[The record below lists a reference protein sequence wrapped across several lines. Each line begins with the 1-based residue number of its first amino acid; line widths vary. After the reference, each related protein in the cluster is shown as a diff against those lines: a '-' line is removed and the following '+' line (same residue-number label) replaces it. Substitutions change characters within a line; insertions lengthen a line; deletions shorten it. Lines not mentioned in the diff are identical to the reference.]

1 MKPLSLY
8 ELNSLVRST
17 LEITFDSPFWVLA
30 ELSEVRPS
38 TSGHCY
44 LEFVQKNEGG
54 VGYKA
59 KARATVWRNVYSRL
73 SLRFERETGQRLAA
87 GMKVLASVEVEFHEV
102 YGYSL
107 NVVDIDPSYTLGDM
121 ARRRREILEQL
132 RADGVIDLNRELRL
146 PSLVE
151 RIAVVSSGTAA
162 GYGDFCNQL
171 QSSPYGFTVKLFPA
185 LMQGEGVEESV
196 VSALDS
202 IASDTEGWD
211 VVVIIRGGGAV
222 SDLACF
228 DSYVLAANIAQFP
241 IPVLTGIGHERD
253 DTVADSV
260 AYQKFKTPTA
270 VAAFLIETRREEADR
285 IEQLATRLSDAATAA
300 VGLSRNLLDRLALRF
315 SVAAAAY
322 VSRQRNRL
330 SACASRVAAS
340 ATSRIAS
347 EKLVLASRQGRI
359 AAAVSRRFLTE
370 SHRLDM
376 ASKSLTLSGPQRI
389 LSLGYSITIG
399 PDGKAVSDISRLKTG
414 DRITTRLFQGEISSD
429 VVALKK
435 GKAADAGRG
444 HNSKK

>member
-1 MKPLSLY
+1 MTPISLY

-17 LEITFDSPFWVLA
+17 LYLTFDSPYWVVA

-38 TSGHCY
+38 SSGHCY
-44 LEFVQKNEGG
+44 LEFVQKNEDG

-59 KARATVWRNVYSRL
+59 KARGTVWRNVCSRL
-73 SLRFERETGQRLAA
+73 ASRFEKETGQRLVA
-87 GMKVLASVEVEFHEV
+87 GMKVMASVEIEFHEV

-132 RADGVIDLNRELRL
+132 RADGVADLNRELQL

-171 QSSPYGFTVKLFPA
+171 ENSPYRFSVKLFPA

-196 VSALDS
+196 VSALDA
-202 IASDTEGWD
+202 IASDSEGWD
-211 VVVIIRGGGAV
+211 VVVVIRGGGAV

-228 DSYVLAANIAQFP
+228 DSYLLATNIAQLP

-253 DTVADSV
+253 DTVTDYV
-260 AYQKFKTPTA
+260 ANRKFKTPTA
-270 VAAFLIETRREEADR
+270 VAAFLIETRREEVER
-285 IEQLATRLSDAATAA
+285 IEQFATRLSAAAAAA
-300 VGLSRNLLDRLALRF
+300 VGLRRSSLDRLALRI
-315 SVAAAAY
+315 SVAASAY
-322 VSRQRNRL
+322 VTRQRTHL
-330 SACASRVAAS
+330 SACASRL
-340 ATSRIAS
+340 ATSVASRIS
-347 EKLVLASRQGRI
+347 TERLVLASRQSCI

-376 ASKSLTLSGPQRI
+376 ASKGLSLAGPQR
-389 LSLGYSITIG
+389 LLRMGYSITIG
-399 PDGKAVSDISRLKTG
+399 SDGKAVTDASRLKPG
-414 DRITTRLFQGEISSD
+414 EKITTRLWHGEISSE
-429 VVALKK
+429 VLVLKK
-435 GKAADAGRG
+435 DNDGGGDAASAS
-444 HNSKK
+444 NE

>member
-1 MKPLSLY
+1 MTPISLY

-17 LEITFDSPFWVLA
+17 LELTFTGPFWVVA

-38 TSGHCY
+38 SSGHCY
-44 LEFVQKNEGG
+44 LEFVEKNKDG

-59 KARATVWRNVYSRL
+59 KARGTVWRNTYSRL
-73 SLRFERETGQRLAA
+73 AFRFEKETGQRLAA
-87 GMKVLASVEVEFHEV
+87 GMKVLAQVEVEFHEV

-132 RADGVIDLNRELRL
+132 RADGVIDLNRELQL
-146 PSLVE
+146 PLLTE

-171 QSSPYGFTVKLFPA
+171 DSSPYRFTVKLFPA

-202 IASDTEGWD
+202 IASDPEGWD
-211 VVVIIRGGGAV
+211 VAVIIRGGGAV

-228 DSYVLAANIAQFP
+228 DSYLLAANVAQFP

-253 DTVADSV
+253 DTVTDSV
-260 AYQKFKTPTA
+260 ANRKFKTPTA
-270 VAAFLIETRREEADR
+270 VAAFLIETRREEDLR
-285 IEQLATRLSDAATAA
+285 IEQLATRLSDAASAA
-300 VGLSRNLLDRLALRF
+300 VELRRSSLDRLALRF
-315 SVAAAAY
+315 SVAASAY
-322 VSRQRNRL
+322 VTRQRNRL
-330 SACASRVAAS
+330 SVCASRVAAS
-340 ATSRIAS
+340 ATSRISS
-347 EKLVLASRQGRI
+347 ERLVLASRQSRI

-376 ASKSLTLSGPQRI
+376 ACKSLTLSGPQRI
-389 LSLGYSITIG
+389 LSLGYSIAIG
-399 PDGKAVSDISRLKTG
+399 PDGRAVTDSASLKPG
-414 DRITTRLFQGEISSD
+414 DRITTRLMRGEISSEVLSTRD
-429 VVALKK
+429 EEPEGAR
-435 GKAADAGRG
+435 KANKANG
-444 HNSKK
+444 